1 MYDKNYLFFFAF
13 SSWFPYIYTMSY
25 NEQQLI
31 EQLQSG
37 QSESF
42 WPLYDTYF
50 KVIYNHIYY
59 KTLNQSLTED
69 VVSDTFF
76 KAFDKIH
83 QFAYTT
89 ENSFRSRL
97 YTIANNTLLD
107 SYKKITPD
115 QLDETFEYESDEN
128 ITSSENNRYIS
139 EQILTELDKLSP
151 SKKDLVVMRIREW
164 LSYEEISAITGRSP
178 ISLRKDFSVAIKDLK
193 IVCAE
198 LWTLLFLLIITVL

>member
-1 MYDKNYLFFFAF
+1 
-13 SSWFPYIYTMSY
+13 
-25 NEQQLI
+25 
-31 EQLQSG
+31 
-37 QSESF
+37 
-42 WPLYDTYF
+42 
-50 KVIYNHIYY
+50 VIYNHIYY

-83 QFAYTT
+83 QFDYTT

-139 EQILTELDKLSP
+139 EQILTELNKLSP
-151 SKKDLVVMRIREW
+151 SKKDLVVMRIRE
-164 LSYEEISAITGRSP
+164 
-178 ISLRKDFSVAIKDLK
+178 
-193 IVCAE
+193 
-198 LWTLLFLLIITVL
+198 

>member
-1 MYDKNYLFFFAF
+1 
-13 SSWFPYIYTMSY
+13 MSY

-42 WPLYDTYF
+42 WPLYDRYF
-50 KVIYNHIYY
+50 QVIYNHIYY

-69 VVSDTFF
+69 IVSDTFF

-83 QFAYTT
+83 QFTYTT

-107 SYKKITPD
+107 SYKKLTPD

-128 ITSSENNRYIS
+128 ITNEENNRYIS
-139 EQILTELDKLSP
+139 EQILTELNKLWP
-151 SKKDLVVMRIREW
+151 FKKDLVVMRIREW
-164 LSYEEISAITGRSP
+164 LSYEEISAITGRSA

-193 IVCAE
+193 VVCAD
-198 LWTLLFLLIITVL
+198 LWTLLFLFIITIL

>member
-1 MYDKNYLFFFAF
+1 MNFSFAF
-13 SSWFPYIYTMSY
+13 SSWFPYIYIMSY

-31 EQLQSG
+31 SQLQSG

-59 KTLNQSLTED
+59 KTLNQFLTED

-83 QFAYTT
+83 QFVYTT
-89 ENSFRSRL
+89 EHSFRSRL

-107 SYKKITPD
+107 SYKKFTPD
-115 QLDETFEYESDEN
+115 QLDESFDYESDEN
-128 ITSSENNRYIS
+128 ITSSENNRYMS

-151 SKKDLVVMRIREW
+151 SKKDLVIMRIREW

-198 LWTLLFLLIITVL
+198 LWTLIFLSIVLSLRA